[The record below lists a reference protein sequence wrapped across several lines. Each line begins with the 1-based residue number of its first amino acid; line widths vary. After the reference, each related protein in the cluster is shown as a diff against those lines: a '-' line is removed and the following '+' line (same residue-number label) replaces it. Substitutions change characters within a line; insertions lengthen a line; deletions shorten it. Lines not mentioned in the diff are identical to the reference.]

1 MPKDHAIYGI
11 IGFPLAHT
19 LSPVMHNAA
28 FKEFGVEAVYQTFP
42 LHEEEL
48 DDFLKDLHKN
58 SSPIFGLNVTVPY
71 KEKVI
76 PYLDTLSPLV
86 QKAMAVNTIVIN
98 KERKLIGYNTDA
110 PGFLAHLAELKFNT
124 KNKKIALLG
133 AGGSA
138 RAILTALCLI
148 PERPASIKIY
158 NRTFEKARALA
169 EELKS
174 RMDAGIVEVVMS
186 IDDLQ
191 IQEADLLINTTSVG
205 LNPADPSLIEEDLL
219 HADLLVYDLIYNPKE
234 TELLRMARE
243 RSAQT
248 ANGLGMLYYQG
259 VLSLQHWAEK
269 EIEEPI
275 KRKMREAL
283 VVAAGFS
290 PRSAG

>member
-1 MPKDHAIYGI
+1 MQENQAIYGI
-11 IGFPLAHT
+11 VGFPLEHT

-28 FKEFGVEAVYQTFP
+28 FKELGVEAVYKTFP
-42 LHEEEL
+42 LQEEEL
-48 DDFLKDLHKN
+48 DDFFKDLHTH

-71 KEKVI
+71 KEKII

-86 QKAMAVNTIVIN
+86 QKAMAVNTVVIN
-98 KERKLIGYNTDA
+98 KQRKLIGYNTDA
-110 PGFLAHLAELKFNT
+110 PGFLAHLTELKFDP

-148 PERPASIKIY
+148 PERPLSIKIY
-158 NRTFEKARALA
+158 NRTFEKAKALVDD
-169 EELKS
+169 LKS
-174 RMDAGIVEVVMS
+174 RMEGNLLEVVMS
-186 IDDLQ
+186 IDDLD
-191 IQEADLLINTTSVG
+191 IPHADLLINTTSVG
-205 LNPADPSLIEEDLL
+205 LNSEDPSLIEEDLL

-234 TELLRMARE
+234 TELLRLAKERGAR
-243 RSAQT
+243 T

-259 VLSLQHWAEK
+259 VLSLQHWAER

-283 VVAAGFS
+283 E
-290 PRSAG
+290 